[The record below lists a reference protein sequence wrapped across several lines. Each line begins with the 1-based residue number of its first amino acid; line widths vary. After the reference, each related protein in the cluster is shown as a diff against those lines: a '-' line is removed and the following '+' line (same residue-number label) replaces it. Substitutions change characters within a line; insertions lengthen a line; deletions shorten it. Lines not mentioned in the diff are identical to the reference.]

1 MNENGVPMRGYRQRL
16 FREWQEIGLFESTE
30 QRICDQART
39 IRKNGWLTE
48 LEIEVRKREIS
59 QEDSEGIIVQGS
71 GNITADKSVDDDG
84 IQQEQVERDYT
95 NETEN

>member
-1 MNENGVPMRGYRQRL
+1 MAGDRTE
-16 FREWQEIGLFESTE
+16 E

-59 QEDSEGIIVQGS
+59 REDSEDIIVPGS
-71 GNITADKSVDDDG
+71 GNMTADEGVDDDG
-84 IQQEQVERDYT
+84 IQQEQAERDYT
-95 NETEN
+95 NETASDINIE

>member
-1 MNENGVPMRGYRQRL
+1 MRGYRQRL